1 MGKNTSAV
9 WNGVTT
15 ENVFGGTTT
24 FSLSE
29 KIGALY
35 PTTNSGQTRE
45 KIDNSFFNWTIGN
58 AKYSTYQKVE
68 GDSLQNIRFTD
79 TKILHKIALVKNDT
93 FDNST
98 VQPFNTISDCVSY
111 SGKAIYQLSGDNIR
125 IVNDF
130 DYSDIYI
137 YPLLTIRKFDKST
150 GSATN
155 ETNLT
160 LNDLKTKQETFD
172 TENFDYCIPY
182 VTIAIR
188 SRKQGGTAGLGNQ
201 YCIMSIID
209 LNDIQFICGFGKN
222 GVFGYNEYR
231 YNANLGGIYLNNNGG
246 IKIKNQCYNVNSEV
260 TYNKLETLG
269 YNSYLKADYDT
280 VMEYIA
286 SLGFWFYDG
295 EIFYLPEIKNNQ
307 TTGKYFPENVLDYV
321 DTENKNWT
329 NTADIDNTIP
339 KPGISD
345 DIDDVVL
352 GRDLYGNGFVN
363 YFQVTA
369 GNLTDISTAISNE
382 TEKIGII
389 NNVISL
395 KSYVVPTSAFLSAGS
410 TVLAPIKLNG
420 VTVLESAPKIV
431 AHGML
436 YHIDDYTINGIY
448 GNATS
453 PHFLD
458 KNPYTTIELYIPF
471 CGIVTLPDKCMYNTI
486 SVDLLSDLFSG
497 GCIGVV
503 RCNGAIV
510 AEKTGIIGYD
520 VPLSA
525 QNTAE
530 LSHALIN
537 NVMTSVNI
545 GANTILSGATGNI
558 GGIASGAM
566 KGINNNVSMYH
577 TANQNYTNI
586 IGASGGRSDFALPP
600 QCYIKICTKIANYP
614 KNYLHTVGK
623 PCHKTKKLSDCKGFT
638 VCENVNV
645 NVSATATE
653 KQMIKQLLETGVY
666 I

>member
-1 MGKNTSAV
+1 MGKNTSIV

-15 ENVFGGTTT
+15 ESVFGGTTT

-29 KIGALY
+29 KIGVLY
-35 PTTNSGQTRE
+35 PTTNNGQTRE
-45 KIDNSFFNWTIGN
+45 KIDNSFFNWSVGN
-58 AKYSTYQKVE
+58 SKYTTYQKVE
-68 GDSLQNIRFTD
+68 GDSLQNIQFTD
-79 TKILHKIALVKNDT
+79 TNVLHKIALVKNDT
-93 FDNST
+93 FDKST
-98 VQPFNTISDCVSY
+98 VQPFNTISDVVSY
-111 SGKAIYQLSGDNIR
+111 SERATYQLSGNNIR
-125 IVNDF
+125 IVNNF

-137 YPLLTIRKFDKST
+137 QPKLTIRKFDKST
-150 GSATN
+150 GKSTD
-155 ETNLT
+155 ETNLS
-160 LNDLKTKQETFD
+160 LKVLKTKQETFD

-182 VTIAIR
+182 ITLGIF
-188 SRKQGGTAGLGNQ
+188 SRKQGGTSGLGNQ
-201 YCIMSIID
+201 YCIMSIVD
-209 LNDIQFICGFGKN
+209 LDDIQFICGYGKN

-231 YNANLGGIYLNNNGG
+231 YNANFGGIYINNNGG
-246 IKIKNQCYNVNSEV
+246 IKVKNQCYNVNSAV

-329 NTADIDNTIP
+329 NTGNIDNTIP
-339 KPGISD
+339 KSDISD
-345 DIDDVVL
+345 DIDDVEL
-352 GRDLYGNGFVN
+352 GRDLYGNGFVK
-363 YFQVTA
+363 YFQVTS

-382 TEKIGII
+382 TEKTGLL

-395 KSYVVPTSAFLSAGS
+395 KSYVVPTSAFLTPGS
-410 TVLAPIKLNG
+410 TVNAPITLNG

-431 AHGML
+431 AHGMK
-436 YHIDDYTINGIY
+436 YHIGDYTINGKY
-448 GNATS
+448 GNTTS

-458 KNPYTTIELYIPF
+458 KNPYTAIELYIPF
-471 CGIVTLPDKCMYNTI
+471 CGLVTLPDKCMYNTI

-503 RCNGAIV
+503 KCNGAIV

-520 VPLSA
+520 VPLSS

-537 NVMTSVNI
+537 NVLKSVDI
-545 GANTILSGATGNI
+545 GANTIISGATGNV
-558 GGIASGAM
+558 GGILSGAM
-566 KGINNNVSMYH
+566 AGANNMLSMYH
-577 TANQNYTNI
+577 TANLNYTTIVGN
-586 IGASGGRSDFALPP
+586 SGSKSEYALPP
-600 QCYIKICTKIANYP
+600 QCYVKITTKIANYP
-614 KNYLHTVGK
+614 DNYTHNVGK
-623 PCHKTKKLSDCKGFT
+623 PCYKNKKLSDCKGFT
-638 VCENVNV
+638 MCENANI
-645 NVSATATE
+645 NVSATDTE
-653 KQMIKQLLETGVY
+653 KRMIKQLLETGIY